1 MNGEIEVNGAV
12 DWENKLTE
20 IAPKEIDKAI
30 RKGMRKGLQT
40 HRKQV
45 IQNLK
50 TSLPKAVKR
59 NPMYNDRLVDAV
71 KIRAKNDR
79 DAESGVIIGKIH
91 VMGTQK
97 KGSGTYRTRF
107 FEGGTKDRYQ
117 KTYKGR
123 PLKKKRYIGKIGP
136 LGFFQSGAANVQ
148 GTVSSEISK
157 ELISTIDRL
166 NR

>member
-1 MNGEIEVNGAV
+1 MSIQV
-12 DWENKLTE
+12 DGVEDLTQKLTE

-30 RKGMRKGLQT
+30 RKGMRKGLQQ

-45 IQNLK
+45 ISNLK
-50 TSLPKAVKR
+50 TSIPKANKR
-59 NPMYNDRLVDAV
+59 NPLYSDRLVDAV

-91 VMGTQK
+91 VMGSQK
-97 KGSGTYRTRF
+97 KGSGTFRTRF

-123 PLKKKRYIGKIGP
+123 PLKKKRYIGK
-136 LGFFQSGAANVQ
+136 LDAKYFFRSGQSGVQ
-148 GTVSSEISK
+148 DTVSSEISNA
-157 ELISTIDRL
+157 LIETIQRL
-166 NR
+166 NVQ